1 MAEITGVG
9 TSWNLPNYAGEL
21 FTASPKKTPLL
32 SMIGGLTGGKTSDS
46 FEFVCGQEYEL
57 PKASQPDISERASLT
72 APEPKHIDRTQ
83 KTNTCQIY
91 HESIDL
97 SYAKLSQKGKL
108 SGLNLGGQSANPA
121 NEEDWQVQQKLSK
134 IATDVEYTFING
146 VYQQSTGD
154 DVAARTRGLF
164 ALCEDVTSIDA
175 QEATLSKALLDA
187 FYLELVNNG
196 ALWDNMTMLVGATL
210 KQQVTNIYADQFRAQ
225 MNMGERKAGMNIV
238 TIETDFGLINI
249 VFDMF
254 VPAGSILCADIAHI
268 SPVFCPVPGKGVL
281 FKEDLA
287 KTGAD
292 NKKQIYGQIGLD
304 HGLAFMHGAMTNLK

>member
-1 MAEITGVG
+1 MPEVSGVG

-46 FEFVCGQEYEL
+46 FEFTCGQEYEL
-57 PKASQPDISERASLT
+57 PKASQPEISEQASLT
-72 APEPKHIDRTQ
+72 APTPKHIDRTQ

-108 SGLNLGGQSANPA
+108 SGLNLAGQSANPA

-146 VYQQSTGD
+146 KYQQSTGPE
-154 DVAARTRGLF
+154 VAAKTRGLF
-164 ALCEDVTSIDA
+164 ELCESVTSVDA

-210 KQQVTNIYADQFRAQ
+210 KQQVTNIYADQFKAQ

-249 VFDMF
+249 VLDTF
-254 VPAGSILCADIAHI
+254 VPAGSLLCADIAHLA
-268 SPVFCPVPGKGVL
+268 PVFCPVPGKGVL